1 MTKYKKSLTIT
12 IFILSFVMI
21 AIVFYFKTTNSPVAN
36 IGNNE
41 LFLEE
46 TWIDFSSLS
55 QEDE

>member
-1 MTKYKKSLTIT
+1 MIKYKKNLTIT
-12 IFILSFVMI
+12 IFILLFAII

-46 TWIDFSSLS
+46 TWIDFNSLS